1 MLLSILLLSWL
12 LKRFRQPYFSAY
24 IIAGILLGPH
34 GLKLFTDVTT
44 IAQIGS
50 FGLIIQM
57 FFIGA
62 EIEIPA
68 LVKNL
73 NTSAIGV
80 FVQLIL
86 SFIFIAVIGHQLD
99 WSTEQ
104 IVLFSF
110 IISLSSSA
118 IILEYLHKNGQINS
132 RLGNLT
138 TGILI
143 LQDFLIV
150 PMIMI
155 LNFLT
160 NGDVNTGQL
169 VLGLVVTVVFILLL
183 RMLVL
188 KRKLFPTGVINF
200 QPDHEMQVFI
210 GLLMCFGFAWIT
222 SLLNLSAAMGA
233 MFAGVI
239 ISQNQSMKWL
249 DHTLVPFRV
258 FFLSLFFFSIG
269 LQLDWGFVME
279 HIALITT
286 LVILIFGINS
296 LINACVFRLF
306 KETWKNSVYAG
317 ALLSQIG
324 EFSLVLCT
332 VAKSLGLVD
341 DFSFQLTLAVISVTM
356 LLSSGWISI
365 IRNALFRAPESTGPG
380 NVYAPRKPETGIVT
394 DEDKRLITSKVS
406 TRSHSGSHPSI

>member
-1 MLLSILLLSWL
+1 LLDPGEHLLKGIVGMLLSILLLSWL

-34 GLKLFTDVTT
+34 GLQLFTDITT

-50 FGLIIQM
+50 LGLIMQM

-62 EIEIPA
+62 EIEVPA
-68 LVKNL
+68 LMRNL
-73 NTSAIGV
+73 RTSATGV
-80 FVQLIL
+80 FVQLVL
-86 SFIFIAVIGHQLD
+86 SFIFIAIIGHHLG
-99 WSTEQ
+99 WTTGR

-118 IILEYLHKNGQINS
+118 IILEYLHKNSEINS

-150 PMIMI
+150 PMIMV
-155 LNFLT
+155 LNFLS
-160 NGDVNTGQL
+160 NGESNIGQL
-169 VLGLVVTVVFILLL
+169 ILGILVTLGFVVL

-188 KRKLFPTGVINF
+188 KKKVLPLSLYSF
-200 QPDHEMQVFI
+200 QPEHELQVFI
-210 GLLMCFGFAWIT
+210 GLLLCFGFAWIT
-222 SLLNLSAAMGA
+222 STLHLSAAMGA

-239 ISQNQSMKWL
+239 ISQNESMKWL
-249 DHTLVPFRV
+249 DQTLIPFRI
-258 FFLSLFFFSIG
+258 FFLSLFFISIG
-269 LQLDWGFVME
+269 LQLDWSFVMANV
-279 HIALITT
+279 ALITI

-296 LINACVFRLF
+296 LINACMF
-306 KETWKNSVYAG
+306 KLLKESWKNSMYAG

-332 VAKSLGLVD
+332 VAKSLKLVD

-356 LLSSGWISI
+356 LLSSGWISV
-365 IRNALFRAPESTGPG
+365 IRGFLFRKG
-380 NVYAPRKPETGIVT
+380 NKPRLTK
-394 DEDKRLITSKVS
+394 
-406 TRSHSGSHPSI
+406 

>member
-1 MLLSILLLSWL
+1 VLEPGEHLLTGIVGMLLSILLLSWVL
-12 LKRFRQPYFSAY
+12 RRFHQPYFSAY

-50 FGLIIQM
+50 LGLIMQM

-62 EIEIPA
+62 EIEVPA
-68 LVKNL
+68 LVK
-73 NTSAIGV
+73 SMRPSVIGV

-86 SFIFIAVIGHQLD
+86 SFIFIAVIGQQLE
-99 WSTEQ
+99 WSAGR

-118 IILEYLHKNGQINS
+118 IILEYLHKNNQINS

-150 PMIMI
+150 PMIMV
-155 LNFLT
+155 LNFLAKKESSM
-160 NGDVNTGQL
+160 GQL
-169 VLGLVVTVVFILLL
+169 ILGVVVTLVFVLLL
-183 RMLVL
+183 RMIVL
-188 KRKLFPTGVINF
+188 KRKLFPSGLATF
-200 QPDHEMQVFI
+200 QPDHDMQVFI
-210 GLLMCFGFAWIT
+210 GLLLCFGFAWIT
-222 SLLNLSAAMGA
+222 SLLHLSAAMGA

-249 DHTLVPFRV
+249 DHSIAPFRV

-279 HIALITT
+279 HVTLITI

-296 LINACVFRLF
+296 VINACVFRLF
-306 KETWKNSVYAG
+306 KETWKNSIYAG

-332 VAKSLGLVD
+332 VAKSLELVD

-356 LLSSGWISI
+356 LLSSGWITI
-365 IRNALFRAPESTGPG
+365 IRNALFHKTSTPG
-380 NVYAPRKPETGIVT
+380 
-394 DEDKRLITSKVS
+394 
-406 TRSHSGSHPSI
+406 

>member
-34 GLKLFTDVTT
+34 GLQLFTDIAT

-50 FGLIIQM
+50 LGLIMQM

-62 EIEIPA
+62 EIEVPA
-68 LVKNL
+68 LMKNIR
-73 NTSAIGV
+73 TSAIGV
-80 FVQLIL
+80 IAQLVL
-86 SFIFIAVIGHQLD
+86 SFIFIAIIGHHLG
-99 WSTEQ
+99 WTTRHV
-104 IVLFSF
+104 VLFSF

-118 IILEYLHKNGQINS
+118 IILEYLHKNREINS

-150 PMIMI
+150 PMIMV
-155 LNFLT
+155 LNFLSKAES
-160 NGDVNTGQL
+160 NIGQL
-169 VLGLVVTVVFILLL
+169 ILGILVTLVFVVLL

-188 KRKLFPTGVINF
+188 KKKVLPLSLSSF
-200 QPDHEMQVFI
+200 QPDHELQVFI
-210 GLLMCFGFAWIT
+210 GLLLCFGFAWIT
-222 SLLNLSAAMGA
+222 STLHLSAAMGA

-239 ISQNQSMKWL
+239 ISQNESMKWL
-249 DHTLVPFRV
+249 DQTLIPFRI
-258 FFLSLFFFSIG
+258 FFLSLFFLSIG
-269 LQLDWGFVME
+269 LQLDWSFVMA
-279 HIALITT
+279 HVALITI

-296 LINACVFRLF
+296 LINACVFRLL
-306 KETWKNSVYAG
+306 KESWKNSMYAG

-332 VAKSLGLVD
+332 VAKSLKLVD

-356 LLSSGWISI
+356 LLSSGWISV
-365 IRNALFRAPESTGPG
+365 IRGFLFRKD
-380 NVYAPRKPETGIVT
+380 NKPRTYLGM
-394 DEDKRLITSKVS
+394 
-406 TRSHSGSHPSI
+406 

>member
-1 MLLSILLLSWL
+1 MLLSILLLSWV

-50 FGLIIQM
+50 LGLIMQM

-62 EIEIPA
+62 EIEVPA
-68 LVKNL
+68 LMKNIR
-73 NTSAIGV
+73 TSAIGV
-80 FVQLIL
+80 FVQLVL
-86 SFIFIAVIGHQLD
+86 SFIFTAMIGHQFG
-99 WSTEQ
+99 WSTGQ
-104 IVLFSF
+104 IVLFGC
-110 IISLSSSA
+110 IISVSSSA
-118 IILEYLHKNGQINS
+118 IILEYLHKNAEINT

-150 PMIMI
+150 PMIMV
-155 LNFLT
+155 LNFFANGET
-160 NGDVNTGQL
+160 NVGQL
-169 VLGLVVTVVFILLL
+169 ALGVVITSLFLVLL

-188 KRKLFPTGVINF
+188 KKKWLPGQFADFR
-200 QPDHEMQVFI
+200 PDHELQVFI
-210 GLLMCFGFAWIT
+210 GLLLCFGFAWIT
-222 SLLNLSAAMGA
+222 SVLHLSAAMGA

-239 ISQNQSMKWL
+239 ISQNESMKWL
-249 DHTLVPFRV
+249 DRTLIPFRI
-258 FFLSLFFFSIG
+258 FFLSLFFLSIG
-269 LQLDWGFVME
+269 LQLDWSFVRE
-279 HIALITT
+279 HIALITV

-296 LINACVFRLF
+296 LINACVFRLLR
-306 KETWKNSVYAG
+306 ETWKSSIYAG

-332 VAKSLGLVD
+332 VARSLKLVD
-341 DFSFQLTLAVISVTM
+341 DFSFQLTLAVISVSM

-365 IRNALFRAPESTGPG
+365 IRSFLFRNSGYTGQVNKGDLRACKSP
-380 NVYAPRKPETGIVT
+380 ARRT
-394 DEDKRLITSKVS
+394 
-406 TRSHSGSHPSI
+406 H

>member
-1 MLLSILLLSWL
+1 MLEPGEHLLKGIVGMLLSILLLSWL
-12 LKRFRQPYFSAY
+12 LKRFNQPYFSAY

-34 GLKLFTDVTT
+34 GLRLFTDVTT

-50 FGLIIQM
+50 LGLIIQM

-62 EIEIPA
+62 EIEVPT

-73 NTSAIGV
+73 RTSAIGV

-86 SFIFIAVIGHQLD
+86 SFIFISAIGHQLD
-99 WSTEQ
+99 WSNER

-118 IILEYLHKNGQINS
+118 IILEYLHKNNQIAS
-132 RLGNLT
+132 RLGVLT

-155 LNFLT
+155 LNLLA
-160 NGDVNTGQL
+160 NQESNIGQL
-169 VLGLVVTVVFILLL
+169 VLGVVVTIVFILVL
-183 RMLVL
+183 RTIVL
-188 KRKLFPTGVINF
+188 KRKLIPSGFIRV
-200 QPDHEMQVFI
+200 QPDHDMQIFI
-210 GLLMCFGFAWIT
+210 GLLLCFGFAWFT
-222 SLLNLSAAMGA
+222 SLLHLSAAMGA
-233 MFAGVI
+233 MFGGVI

-249 DHTLVPFRV
+249 DHTLIPFRV
-258 FFLSLFFFSIG
+258 FFLSLFFLSIG

-279 HIALITT
+279 HITLIAT
-286 LVILIFGINS
+286 LVVLIFGINS
-296 LINACVFRLF
+296 LINTCVFKLF
-306 KETWKNSVYAG
+306 NETWKNSVYAG

-332 VAKSLGLVD
+332 VAKNLDLVD

-356 LLSSGWISI
+356 LLSSGWITI
-365 IRNALFRAPESTGPG
+365 IQKVLFRGPK
-380 NVYAPRKPETGIVT
+380 Y
-394 DEDKRLITSKVS
+394 
-406 TRSHSGSHPSI
+406 